1 MERYY
6 QSLPPPPELEMAK
19 TLWKSVAALPLALAG
34 CYQYVSTDHA
44 GLSPATAVSV
54 QLSTR
59 GTLNVASKIG
69 ENVVAV
75 EGSVTEASPSSIT
88 LALQTV
94 RRKGEN
100 TSSTWNGESIT
111 LTPDEI
117 ADVKRR
123 ELSRSRTTLAS
134 AALAAASVGIV
145 VGIAKATGEASGSVG
160 GKPSP
165 NP

>member
-1 MERYY
+1 
-6 QSLPPPPELEMAK
+6 MAK
-19 TLWKSVAALPLALAG
+19 LPWKCVAALPLALAG

-44 GLSPATAVSV
+44 GLSPATSVSV
-54 QLSTR
+54 ELSTR
-59 GTLNVASKIG
+59 GMLNVASKIG

-75 EGSVTEASPSSIT
+75 EGSVTQASQSSLT
-88 LALQTV
+88 LALQAV

-100 TSSTWNGESIT
+100 TTSTWNGESIT
-111 LTPDEI
+111 LASEDM

-123 ELSRSRTTLAS
+123 ELARGRTAVAS

-145 VGIAKATGEASGSVG
+145 VGIAKAQGEASGGVT